1 MVHTVP
7 IGLGLGL
14 ARVLVLTPA
23 SDPVL
28 ARDQAHA
35 TCAPVPTATPDQSAF
50 VLVLGP
56 DRVQVTTVAI
66 SLSLVPGRALDLR
79 HIGMDID
86 ILIRIAVLE
95 VDHRAPPGDRV
106 LDLPVHLIHQLVVNI
121 REIVRNA

>member
-7 IGLGLGL
+7 IGLGL

-28 ARDQAHA
+28 VRDQAHA
-35 TCAPVPTATPDQSAF
+35 TCAPIPTATPDLSAF

-56 DRVQVTTVAI
+56 DRVRAITVAI
-66 SLSLVPGRALDLR
+66 SLILVPGRALGLR
-79 HIGMDID
+79 LIGMDID
-86 ILIRIAVLE
+86 IPIRIAVLE
-95 VDHRAPPGDRV
+95 VDHRAPLDDRV
-106 LDLPVHLIHQLVVNI
+106 LDLPVHLIHQLVLNI